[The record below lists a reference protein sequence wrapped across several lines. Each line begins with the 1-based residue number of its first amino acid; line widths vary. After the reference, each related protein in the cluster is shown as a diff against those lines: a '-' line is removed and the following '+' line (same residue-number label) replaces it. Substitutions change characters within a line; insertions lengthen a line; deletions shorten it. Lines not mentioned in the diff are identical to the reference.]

1 MSRKII
7 GVTVGTTQNPNK
19 VVEHVSDEHIK
30 EIVREYLEENSSNSK
45 VKVGQVTLLASAW
58 TGINNTYSQ
67 VANIEGATENSKVD
81 LTPSAEQLSE
91 FYENNLVFVAENNGG
106 VVTVYVV
113 GEKPQKDYT
122 IQVTI
127 TEVGYE

>member
-1 MSRKII
+1 MSRKIYGI
-7 GVTVGTTQNPNK
+7 TVGTPQNPNK
-19 VVEHVSDEHIK
+19 VVKYVSDEHIK
-30 EIVREYLEENSSNSK
+30 GIVREYLEENSK

-67 VANIEGATENSKVD
+67 VANIEGVTENSKVD
-81 LTPSAEQLSE
+81 LKPSAEQLTE